1 MDSIIILVCLL
12 GIVCALITIFLNIN
26 LVVKIVL
33 KKSQRKD
40 DMHLFYYRFTMDIFF
55 GFCLLSYIV
64 FILLSMEG
72 PSFMGEYRNL
82 IVYLALPWSNFA
94 ACRSLIALA
103 IATERVVAAYFPM
116 TFRSRRD
123 RIPNLAILFVA
134 VGFGLSEEI
143 VLFEFCSYNMVI
155 PQSCRVFG
163 CAVNKCFYN
172 FWTIHKTVIFC
183 LIVLMSILLSVK
195 LFIWNHLKHGKSN
208 SQLSKANRLALLDT
222 ITVLLFDFLPSFCGS
237 MWPTAPMF
245 SFDNVGPYNA
255 VGKVTG
261 CAIESIVV
269 STVLIFR
276 SSKTQEKM
284 SSSVRKTTIPKLSS
298 RNSKPNIHI

>member
-1 MDSIIILVCLL
+1 MDSIITLVCLL

-26 LVVKIVL
+26 LVIKIVL

-64 FILLSMEG
+64 FILLSMES

-103 IATERVVAAYFPM
+103 VATERVVAAYFPM

-123 RIPNLAILFVA
+123 RIPNLTILFMA
-134 VGFGLSEEI
+134 VSFGISEDL
-143 VLFEFCSYNMVI
+143 VLFGFCSYNMVI
-155 PQSCRVFG
+155 PQSCR
-163 CAVNKCFYN
+163 
-172 FWTIHKTVIFC
+172 
-183 LIVLMSILLSVK
+183 
-195 LFIWNHLKHGKSN
+195 
-208 SQLSKANRLALLDT
+208 ANRLALLDT

-245 SFDNVGPYNA
+245 SFNNVGPYNA